1 MRWLADMVYIQILW
15 TTYLLLGIVVAGF
28 FPSTIAMYTVIR
40 NYLFYDKKTL
50 IGRQFKEAYK
60 NNFKR
65 ANLFGYLSLTIYI
78 CLILYFRMSVN
89 IANRFAFIFV
99 GLAFTLLVLYSIV
112 SLYFFPIY
120 VHFDL
125 NFIEI
130 YKHAIV
136 IAILSPMTTLT
147 LIALV
152 IIFSLTF
159 VRWMILVPIISIA
172 ILSYFIMYFA
182 LKAFNKLKNG
192 GK

>member
-1 MRWLADMVYIQILW
+1 MRWLADMVYIQMLW
-15 TTYLLLGIVVAGF
+15 IVYMLLGIVVAGF

-40 NYLFYDKKTL
+40 NYLFYDKKNL

-60 NNFKR
+60 TNFKR

-89 IANRFAFIFV
+89 IGNQFAFIFV

-125 NFIEI
+125 TFIEI
-130 YKHAIV
+130 YKHAIL
-136 IAILSPMTTLT
+136 IAILSPVTTLT

-152 IIFSLTF
+152 IIFTLTF

-172 ILSYFIMYFA
+172 ILSYFIMFFT

>member
-1 MRWLADMVYIQILW
+1 MRWLTDMVYIQMLW
-15 TTYLLLGIVVAGF
+15 IVYMLLGIVVAGF

-60 NNFKR
+60 TNFKR

-89 IANRFAFIFV
+89 IGNQFAFVFV

-112 SLYFFPIY
+112 SLYFFPVY

-125 NFIEI
+125 TFIEI
-130 YKHAIV
+130 YKHAIL
-136 IAILSPMTTLT
+136 IAILSPVTTLT

-152 IIFSLTF
+152 IIFVLTF